1 MMQTWKQRCEKN
13 ALNIFSILNPVI
25 EMKKKLRI
33 AFVSPGDPNDKRS
46 WSGTAFSLM
55 QALGKHVGETEW
67 ICLDPPS
74 MMKHRKILSKLSFMA
89 SGKRGYPDRTLKVSQ
104 NYADQLSKKLAGN
117 NYDLI
122 FASAASVEMACVNT
136 SIPIV
141 YVSDATF
148 SLVKDI
154 YPIFSNLSDDA
165 LRSEEFFE
173 QSMIMKS
180 SLLAY
185 PSHWAAQSALRN
197 YEAEPAK
204 VRVVPFGANLNS
216 VPDVKGIAHRKIGEQ
231 VNLLFLAKE
240 WERKGGPIAVETL
253 KDLLAKDIK
262 AKLTICGVIPPEKY
276 DNPQIEV
283 ISYLDKNSQAGR
295 DRLQEILDES
305 HFLLV
310 PSRAEC
316 YGMVFCEANAY
327 GIPVLAADV
336 GGIPSIVTNG
346 ENGYLLPLRAR
357 GQEYASTITDI
368 ANDKN
373 RYACLVRSS
382 KARYDNILNWDN
394 WGKSMR
400 SAINEVIGV

>member
-1 MMQTWKQRCEKN
+1 
-13 ALNIFSILNPVI
+13 
-25 EMKKKLRI
+25 MKKKLKI

-74 MMKHRKILSKLSFMA
+74 MMKHRKILSKLSFKV

-104 NYADQLSKKLAGN
+104 NYADQLSEKLADN

-122 FASAASVEMACVNT
+122 FASAASVEMACLDT

-148 SLVKDI
+148 ALVRDI
-154 YPIFSNLSDDA
+154 YPIFSNLSSDTKKA
-165 LRSEEFFE
+165 EEFFE

-185 PSHWAAQSALRN
+185 PSHWAAQSALQD

-204 VRVVPFGANLNS
+204 IKVLPFGANLNS
-216 VPDVKGIAHRKIGEQ
+216 VPEAKDIAHRKIGEQ

-240 WERKGGPIAVETL
+240 WERKGGPIAVDTL
-253 KDLLAKDIK
+253 KELLAKDIK

-276 DNPQIEV
+276 DHPQIEV
-283 ISYLDKNSQAGR
+283 IPYLDKNSQAGR

-327 GIPVLAADV
+327 GIPVLAANV

-346 ENGYLLPLRAR
+346 ENGYLLPLEAGGR
-357 GQEYASTITDI
+357 GYANTIADIGNDNNKYAS
-368 ANDKN
+368 
-373 RYACLVRSS
+373 LVKSS
-382 KARYDNILNWDN
+382 KKRYDQTLNWDN

-400 SAINEVIGV
+400 IAINEVIGV

>member
-1 MMQTWKQRCEKN
+1 
-13 ALNIFSILNPVI
+13 
-25 EMKKKLRI
+25 MKKKLTI

-67 ICLDPPS
+67 ICLEPPS
-74 MMKHRKILSKLSFMA
+74 MMKHRKILSRLNFKI

-104 NYADQLSKKLAGN
+104 NYADQLSEKLAGN

-122 FASAASVEMACVNT
+122 FASAASVEMACLET

-148 SLVKDI
+148 ALVKDN
-154 YPIFSNLSDDA
+154 YPIFSNLSGDTQKV
-165 LRSEEFFE
+165 EEFFE

-185 PSHWAAQSALRN
+185 PSHWAAQSALQD

-204 VRVVPFGANLNS
+204 VRVIPFGANLNS
-216 VPDVKGIAHRKIGEQ
+216 VPDVKDIAHRKIGVQ

-240 WERKGGPIAVETL
+240 WDRKGGPIAVETL
-253 KDLLAKDIK
+253 KEVLAKDIK
-262 AKLTICGVIPPEKY
+262 AKLTICGVIPPEKC
-276 DNPQIEV
+276 DHPQIEV
-283 ISYLDKNSQAGR
+283 IPYLDKNSKAGR
-295 DRLQEILDES
+295 NRLQKILDES

-316 YGMVFCEANAY
+316 YGMVFCEANAF
-327 GIPVLAADV
+327 GIPVLAANV
-336 GGIPSIVTNG
+336 GGIPSIVRNG
-346 ENGYLLPLRAR
+346 ENGYLLPLETR
-357 GQEYASTITDI
+357 GRGYANTLADI
-368 ANDKN
+368 VNDKN
-373 RYACLVRSS
+373 RYASLVQSS
-382 KARYDNILNWDN
+382 KARYDNALNWDN

-400 SAINEVIGV
+400 LAINEVIGI